1 MHMVL
6 IRDLCSA
13 LWAVGDLGNISQES
27 LKHSLEQLFQGVLQ
41 NLPVQ
46 AVPEATEQTARLLFK
61 LYDREKT
68 GFVPLRSV
76 EAALIVLSGD
86 TLSAKHR
93 GLNPLF
99 QLGVSCSRRQ
109 GTEDAFVSRAGLR
122 NLLDDLSQVPAVVQE
137 SHVFGSV
144 EAAIQSC
151 FTGVINRRA
160 GEEHFVSWLQSEP
173 RLLLWL
179 STLYR
184 LSVSEAVQ
192 HRVRCHACKA
202 FPIIGLR
209 YRCLKCLNVHLC
221 QNCFLT
227 KKRTRKHKPSH
238 PVLEYCTQPS
248 WKESVASLASSARHV
263 LLPRRYTRRETE
275 RRRPLITGS
284 NEETHDRCPLS
295 LSAHVSGLQQQEC
308 VDNLEGLDIVVSEN
322 VPPSPPPPPLPLQ
335 LNMES
340 KSLQT
345 DESDSQPQRKM
356 SLLQKDLSIT
366 QNVMKDLQRDKGLL
380 EKEFQVWKVAA
391 QSEHES
397 LEDRC
402 RELEAN
408 MEVLIQHNQ
417 QLEQELGQV
426 RHALSMRGRDEFGS
440 DIHTPPPQQHS
451 RDDTSEKQFT
461 ESESPASYT
470 SSATEKDQE
479 TATGEVRE
487 REQQVKEKETL
498 NQVQEEGRID
508 VVITETC
515 VTETKKV
522 VQLVGESEQEQE
534 EEEEPHFYRQELIGN
549 DITLDG
555 SVIAEDSGTD
565 HSDEEEEELCDL
577 VQRLHGALLS
587 TPTGCGSRQTD
598 TLLQA
603 AGGVGDSVFHLVTSL
618 KSINSPVQ
626 DMEQGSANSG
636 PHGKALFHQAS
647 LFSHQ

>member
-1 MHMVL
+1 MDLDGIEGLNDACPAVYRAALKLRSLQKLCYMHTVL
-6 IRDLCSA
+6 IRDLRLA

-27 LKHSLEQLFQGVLQ
+27 LKQSLEQLFQGVLQ

-46 AVPEATEQTARLLFK
+46 VVPEATEQTARLLFK

-68 GFVPLRSV
+68 GFLPLRSV

-93 GLNPLF
+93 ALF
-99 QLGVSCSRRQ
+99 QLAVSCSRRQ

-122 NLLDDLSQVPAVVQE
+122 NLLGNLSQVPAVVQE
-137 SHVFGSV
+137 SHLFGSV

-151 FTGVINRRA
+151 FTGVISGRA

-227 KKRTRKHKPSH
+227 KKCTRKHKPSH

-263 LLPRRYTRRETE
+263 LLPRRYTRRVTE

-284 NEETHDRCPLS
+284 NEETRD
-295 LSAHVSGLQQQEC
+295 SAHVSGLQQQEC
-308 VDNLEGLDIVVSEN
+308 ADNLEGLDIAVSEN
-322 VPPSPPPPPLPLQ
+322 VPPPPSPPPPPPPLQ

-345 DESDSQPQRKM
+345 DESDTQPQRKM

-366 QNVMKDLQRDKGLL
+366 QDAMKDLQRDKGLL
-380 EKEFQVWKVAA
+380 EKEFQVWRVTA
-391 QSEHES
+391 QSDHDS
-397 LEDRC
+397 LQDRC
-402 RELEAN
+402 TELEAT
-408 MEVLIQHNQ
+408 MEALIQHNQ

-426 RHALSMRGRDEFGS
+426 RHALSVRGRDDFGS
-440 DIHTPPPQQHS
+440 DIHTTPPQQHS
-451 RDDTSEKQFT
+451 RDDTSEKQIT
-461 ESESPASYT
+461 EPESPASYT
-470 SSATEKDQE
+470 SSTTEKDQE

-487 REQQVKEKETL
+487 REQQVEEEETV
-498 NQVQEEGRID
+498 NQVQEEGHTD
-508 VVITETC
+508 VVVTENC
-515 VTETKKV
+515 VTETKKK
-522 VQLVGESEQEQE
+522 VQLFGESEQEQE
-534 EEEEPHFYRQELIGN
+534 EEEEPHLYRQELIGN
-549 DITLDG
+549 DTTLDG
-555 SVIAEDSGTD
+555 SVVVEDSGKD
-565 HSDEEEEELCDL
+565 NSDEEEEELCDL

-587 TPTGCGSRQTD
+587 TPTGKCTG
-598 TLLQA
+598 
-603 AGGVGDSVFHLVTSL
+603 
-618 KSINSPVQ
+618 
-626 DMEQGSANSG
+626 
-636 PHGKALFHQAS
+636 
-647 LFSHQ
+647 

>member
-1 MHMVL
+1 MHMVS
-6 IRDLCSA
+6 IRDLGSA
-13 LWAVGDLGNISQES
+13 LWAVGDLGNLSEES
-27 LKHSLEQLFQGVLQ
+27 LKQSLEQLFQGVLQ
-41 NLPVQ
+41 KLPVQ
-46 AVPEATEQTARLLFK
+46 VVPEAIEQTSRLLFK

-68 GFVPLRSV
+68 GFVLLRSV
-76 EAALIVLSGD
+76 EVALTVLSGD
-86 TLSAKHR
+86 TLSAKQR
-93 GLNPLF
+93 ALF
-99 QLGVSCSRRQ
+99 QLAVSCSRRQ

-137 SHVFGSV
+137 SHVFGPV

-151 FTGVINRRA
+151 FSGAINGRA

-192 HRVRCHACKA
+192 HRVHCHACKA
-202 FPIIGLR
+202 FPITGLR

-263 LLPRRYTRRETE
+263 LLPRRYTRRGTE
-275 RRRPLITGS
+275 RRRPLIAGS
-284 NEETHDRCPLS
+284 NEETHD
-295 LSAHVSGLQQQEC
+295 SAHVSELQQQEC
-308 VDNLEGLDIVVSEN
+308 ADNLESLDVTVSEN
-322 VPPSPPPPPLPLQ
+322 VPPSPPPPPPQ

-345 DESDSQPQRKM
+345 DESETQPQRKM

-366 QNVMKDLQRDKGLL
+366 RNAMKDLQRDKWWLL

-391 QSEHES
+391 QSEHDS

-402 RELEAN
+402 TALEAT
-408 MEVLIQHNQ
+408 MEALIQHNQ
-417 QLEQELGQV
+417 QLEQGLGQV
-426 RHALSMRGRDEFGS
+426 RHALSTRGRDEFGS

-451 RDDTSEKQFT
+451 GDNTSEKQFT

-470 SSATEKDQE
+470 SSTTKKDEE
-479 TATGEVRE
+479 TPTGEVKE
-487 REQQVKEKETL
+487 REQQMEAEETL
-498 NQVQEEGRID
+498 NQVQEEGHID
-508 VVITETC
+508 VVVTETC
-515 VTETKKV
+515 VIETKKE
-522 VQLVGESEQEQE
+522 VQLVGQSEDEEEEEEE
-534 EEEEPHFYRQELIGN
+534 EEEEPHLYIQELIGK
-549 DITLDG
+549 DITLEG
-555 SVIAEDSGTD
+555 SAIVEDSGTD
-565 HSDEEEEELCDL
+565 NSDEEEELCDL

-587 TPTGCGSRQTD
+587 TQIGKY
-598 TLLQA
+598 
-603 AGGVGDSVFHLVTSL
+603 SVKISCIPELVCL
-618 KSINSPVQ
+618 KAI
-626 DMEQGSANSG
+626 
-636 PHGKALFHQAS
+636 KKITW
-647 LFSHQ
+647 